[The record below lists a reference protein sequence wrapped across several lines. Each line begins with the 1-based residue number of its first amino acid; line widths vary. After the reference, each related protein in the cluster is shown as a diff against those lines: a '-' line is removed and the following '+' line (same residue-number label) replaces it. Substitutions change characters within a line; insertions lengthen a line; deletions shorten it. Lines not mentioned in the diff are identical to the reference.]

1 MPFANDIKNI
11 NTSPIVEAILYD
23 KYHQMDQDQVSEPGG
38 GSSQGDKGEIV
49 CEEGEKNEFQT
60 EKIRKLENLLT
71 KCKVIFENRLCP

>member
-1 MPFANDIKNI
+1 
-11 NTSPIVEAILYD
+11 
-23 KYHQMDQDQVSEPGG
+23 MDQDQVSEPGG

-71 KCKVIFENRLCP
+71 KCKVIFENRLCL